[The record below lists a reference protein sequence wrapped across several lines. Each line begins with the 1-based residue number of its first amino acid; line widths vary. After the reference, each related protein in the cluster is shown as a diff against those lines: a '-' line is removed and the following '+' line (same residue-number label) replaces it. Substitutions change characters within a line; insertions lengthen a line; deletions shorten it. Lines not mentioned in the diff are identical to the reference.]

1 MIAHMRLAV
10 GVLELVG
17 EPVEPLVQPVAG
29 GGARRLDVPVAVAQ
43 RVQTQLVRYFGRV
56 HSIWQILLTKQIII
70 NKYDSLV
77 FIRLSLYLN
86 VKNCLVAMKYILL
99 FYSSR

>member
-1 MIAHMRLAV
+1 MRLAV

-43 RVQTQLVRYFGRV
+43 RVQAQLVRYFSCIHCV
-56 HSIWQILLTKQIII
+56 WQILQTNISIII
-70 NKYDSLV
+70 ISL
-77 FIRLSLYLN
+77 L
-86 VKNCLVAMKYILL
+86 
-99 FYSSR
+99 